1 MNDNYNGLYYGAN
14 SGQEGNPS
22 QGARLDLPTVQEMGG
37 QNQNQPPFVRAP
49 FYPTAPFYSTNPNV
63 GYQTRFY
70 STGLTAGVDVDFAVG
85 AESLRRIQFD
95 LPVRI
100 IAMNGSACTTG
111 AVGTLTGVNPRDL
124 FLFRMEYTTGDQ
136 ITTNARLAS
145 TVLGT
150 ASRPAEFGGT
160 GYTCNTGSSIVI
172 GITPLFN
179 NLRIDI
185 TLVCMEMR
193 GGSSFVR

>member
-1 MNDNYNGLYYGAN
+1 M
-14 SGQEGNPS
+14 
-22 QGARLDLPTVQEMGG
+22 
-37 QNQNQPPFVRAP
+37 
-49 FYPTAPFYSTNPNV
+49 FYSTNPNV

-70 STGLTAGVDVDFAVG
+70 STGLTAGVDIDYVVG

-100 IAMNGSACTTG
+100 IAMNGAAQTTT
-111 AVGTLTGVNPRDL
+111 AVPATLTGLNTRDL

-136 ITTNARLAS
+136 ITTNARLGS
-145 TVLGT
+145 TILGT
-150 ASRPAEFGGT
+150 MANRGEFGGT
-160 GYTCNTGSSIVI
+160 GYTCNTGSSMVI

-185 TLVCMEMR
+185 TLVVMEMR